1 MPARIAATPIA
12 RSNVPWNPAV
22 PPPPVT
28 GAAPGGALLGGTVTV
43 CVTVTTG
50 DAGLEFTPG
59 VLAGED
65 VPVSWELPD
74 VGV

>member
-1 MPARIAATPIA
+1 
-12 RSNVPWNPAV
+12 
-22 PPPPVT
+22 VT
-28 GAAPGGALLGGTVTV
+28 GAAAGGALLGGTVTV

-59 VLAGED
+59 VPVSWE
-65 VPVSWELPD
+65 VPVSGEPVSGELPD

>member
-1 MPARIAATPIA
+1 M
-12 RSNVPWNPAV
+12 PWNPAV

-28 GAAPGGALLGGTVTV
+28 GAAAGGALLAGTVTV

-59 VLAGED
+59 VPVSWE
-65 VPVSWELPD
+65 VPVSGEPVSGELPD